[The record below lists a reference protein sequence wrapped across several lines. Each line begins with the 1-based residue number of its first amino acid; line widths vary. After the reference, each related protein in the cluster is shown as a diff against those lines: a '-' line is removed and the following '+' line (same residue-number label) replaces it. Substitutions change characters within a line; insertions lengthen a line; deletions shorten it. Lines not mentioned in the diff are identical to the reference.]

1 MCEPAGACRFFYISV
16 PKIGSIFTESSV
28 KLYHDIL
35 VNPDW
40 VFNMLQQEK
49 ITVATAREVII
60 RCAKNV
66 PRLLANLDGY
76 VRAKR
81 AHEENLHLGSA
92 RCTVKG
98 AFRPFIKLPQVDE
111 WLAVFET
118 QRDRYPFLVL
128 EGPSRLGKTQYAEHV
143 VGGKRSL
150 SVDCSSAIEP
160 DLRQYASDE
169 VDCII
174 FDEAKAAMVIRCK
187 RLFQAPMGFVN
198 LGLSATNC
206 YGYQVMV
213 RRKRLVI
220 CSNSWSHE
228 VMALTAADAAWM
240 FANSVLVIVK
250 EKLWEP
256 EQARPIVP
264 SSLE

>member
-1 MCEPAGACRFFYISV
+1 M
-16 PKIGSIFTESSV
+16 ESSL

-40 VFNMLQQEK
+40 VFNLLQQDK
-49 ITVATAREVII
+49 VTIATAREVII

-66 PRLLANLDGY
+66 PRLMANLDGY

-81 AHEENLHLGSA
+81 VQEENMHLGSE
-92 RCTVKG
+92 RCNVKG
-98 AFRPFIKLPQVDE
+98 AFRPFRRLPQVDE
-111 WLAVFET
+111 WLAQF
-118 QRDRYPFLVL
+118 QQSRDRYPFLVL
-128 EGPSRLGKTQYAEHV
+128 EGPSRLGKTQYAEHLV
-143 VGGKRSL
+143 PCNRSL

-187 RLFQAPMGFVN
+187 RLFQAPMGQVN

-206 YGYQVMV
+206 NAYQVMV
-213 RRKRLVI
+213 HRKRLII
-220 CSNSWSHE
+220 CSNSWSAE
-228 VMALTAADAAWM
+228 VLALTAADAAWIA
-240 FANSVLVIVK
+240 ANSVLVIVK
-250 EKLWEP
+250 EPLWLP
-256 EQARPIVP
+256 DVAGAT
-264 SSLE
+264 SA